1 MATQPQ
7 PTSLTI
13 RDSDLASALESLQA
27 TPAVESVRTL
37 RIVLTEANL
46 LYWHGSLW
54 PGVHA
59 VYNDDDLEEYARLY
73 P

>member
-1 MATQPQ
+1 MAAQTQ

-13 RDSDLASALESLQA
+13 RDLDFTNALESLQT

-37 RIVLTEANL
+37 RIVLTDANI
-46 LYWHGSLW
+46 LYWHGSVW
-54 PGVHA
+54 PGAHV
-59 VYNDDDLEEYARLY
+59 VFNDGDFEEYARIY